1 MERRGK
7 QRQGVRLSRI
17 FLKFLL
23 ALDSLDFLGHDKR
36 NFLSEIMALASS
48 KTYPSAASGYNLCF
62 IVERSLGI
70 SFGSLK
76 YCYWE
81 KSYQQTL

>member
-1 MERRGK
+1 
-7 QRQGVRLSRI
+7 
-17 FLKFLL
+17 
-23 ALDSLDFLGHDKR
+23 
-36 NFLSEIMALASS
+36 MALASS